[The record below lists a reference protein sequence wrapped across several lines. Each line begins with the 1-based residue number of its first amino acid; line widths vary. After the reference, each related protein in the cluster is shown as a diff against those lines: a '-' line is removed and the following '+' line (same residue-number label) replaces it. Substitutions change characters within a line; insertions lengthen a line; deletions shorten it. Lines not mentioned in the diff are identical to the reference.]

1 MKTQQVIENNKII
14 EKNRKSAVLTIAGV
28 AIMILLTVTKV
39 VPSSKIAG
47 YSVFVGIAFFFL
59 TEAVSKAKG
68 FESGLRFHT
77 ILEDLKK
84 PGVIAWGLLP
94 SVSGLAT
101 LVAGKLIFSG
111 EFVAHEMGR
120 AGSILSFDKTALL
133 IGQIII
139 AAFGEEIA
147 YRGFFLG
154 KGMKIFPFW
163 LCALVSSA
171 VFAAGHI
178 AAGNIGVVLYDVACV
193 FIDSLIFSVI
203 YHKSGNCVISTLSH
217 IFGNAISLVAVF
229 LFF

>member
-1 MKTQQVIENNKII
+1 MKYQQVIENNK
-14 EKNRKSAVLTIAGV
+14 KSAVLTITGV

-59 TEAVSKAKG
+59 SEAAAKTRHSD
-68 FESGLRFHT
+68 SGLRFHT
-77 ILEDLKK
+77 IPSDLKK

-101 LVAGKLIFSG
+101 LIAGNLIFSG

-120 AGSILSFDKTALL
+120 VGSILSFDKTALL
-133 IGQIII
+133 IGQVII

-163 LCALVSSA
+163 LCAVVSSA

-203 YHKSGNCVISTLSH
+203 YHKSGNCVISALSH
-217 IFGNAISLVAVF
+217 ILGNAISLVAVF

>member
-1 MKTQQVIENNKII
+1 MKNQQGIVNNK
-14 EKNRKSAVLTIAGV
+14 KSVALTIIGA

-39 VPSSKIAG
+39 IPSSKTAG

-59 TEAVSKAKG
+59 TEAACKAKG
-68 FESGLRFHT
+68 SESGLRFNT

-84 PGVIAWGLLP
+84 PGVILWLLLP
-94 SVSGLAT
+94 SVSGIVSDIVGNT
-101 LVAGKLIFSG
+101 IFHG
-111 EFVAHEMGR
+111 EFTGHVMGR

-133 IGQIII
+133 IGQVIL

-147 YRGFFLG
+147 YRGFFFG
-154 KGMKIFPFW
+154 KTSKIFPIW
-163 LCALVSSA
+163 LCAIVSSA

-178 AAGNIGVVLYDVACV
+178 AAGDMGLVIYDVACV

-217 IFGNAISLVAVF
+217 ILANSIALAKMFA
-229 LFF
+229 FF

>member
-1 MKTQQVIENNKII
+1 MTGLV
-14 EKNRKSAVLTIAGV
+14 
-28 AIMILLTVTKV
+28 IMILLTLTKA

-59 TEAVSKAKG
+59 TEAVAKTPR

-77 ILEDLKK
+77 IAEDLKK
-84 PGVIAWGLLP
+84 PGVIVWLLLP
-94 SVSGLAT
+94 SVSGVAT
-101 LVAGKLIFSG
+101 LIVGNLIFHG

-133 IGQIII
+133 IGQVII

-154 KGMKIFPFW
+154 KGMKLFPFW
-163 LCALVSSA
+163 ICAVVSSV

-178 AAGNIGVVLYDVACV
+178 AAGNTGVVLYDVACV

-203 YHKSGNCVISTLSH
+203 YQKSGNCVISTLSH
-217 IFGNAISLVAVF
+217 ILGNAISLVVAF
-229 LFF
+229 AFF